1 MCKLAAIPPTRQR
14 FECPL
19 VTIFKLTTLKQWYI
33 VGREQWAG
41 KNVWLGQKQKREKKN
56 SPKSMANK
64 PKTLRHLTP
73 QDADHQCQHC
83 THWQNWFQSLF
94 NGFPCS
100 HLCCCS
106 ISPWLNKLGWA
117 LKCKFIHIFLQ
128 LLWFHWVYVPDHTF
142 SKFLIFQQPGVVF
155 TCLDGELPSS
165 SSSTRCHCDVSC

>member
-1 MCKLAAIPPTRQR
+1 MQTSCNSSYTTEIWVSSSYNFQADYVETVIYCWQRTVSWQECVTR
-14 FECPL
+14 
-19 VTIFKLTTLKQWYI
+19 TKTK
-33 VGREQWAG
+33 
-41 KNVWLGQKQKREKKN
+41 KRKKN

-73 QDADHQCQHC
+73 QVADHQCQHC

-106 ISPWLNKLGWA
+106 ISPWLNKLRCA

-165 SSSTRCHCDVSC
+165 SSSTLCHCDVSC